1 MVMGPEGPLGRR
13 GGSTDMSL
21 LCIAGSQRWPDRR
34 VLAGGML
41 WALRKGLDCCCSPEG
56 LG

>member
-1 MVMGPEGPLGRR
+1 MVMGLEGPLGRR